1 MCHNIFV
8 DLWLRRGQQR
18 YYATGFFGK
27 LLDVQNLFGIGM
39 SSTTVDNGCR
49 YPKFPIGMQASS
61 RICIPHKV
69 FLDPAEYSIDECLTN
84 HASSLGCGCG
94 NKTQLF
100 SFLVRCISLK
110 HDEIIENIVPRYEF
124 LCFNSYQDL
133 SSRVFFFFFI
143 SLIRNKD

>member
-1 MCHNIFV
+1 VKVKCESGSESEN
-8 DLWLRRGQQR
+8 
-18 YYATGFFGK
+18 
-27 LLDVQNLFGIGM
+27 DVWIIMLGNNGGEE
-39 SSTTVDNGCR
+39 VDNGCR